1 MNQGVNLLFKKMDYL
16 QAELDYK
23 TELLS
28 KIDVEFNKKINKL
41 TSDSPDLDTIVNESG
56 DRVNVPTVTALSDGE
71 VKLPDQENRDIYRKI
86 TKITHPDKV
95 ENSYLNDMYIKASKY
110 YEIGD
115 SINLCLVATQLGV
128 EIDDDV
134 ESDIIERIEDI
145 KSRIQL
151 LENSYTWR
159 WFHSK
164 TESERNKVILD
175 FIKKLIIKN

>member
-16 QAELDYK
+16 QSELEYK

-28 KIDVEFNKKINKL
+28 KIDIEFNKKINQL
-41 TSDSPDLDTIVNESG
+41 TSNNSQLDDIMNTSG
-56 DRVNVPTVTALSDGE
+56 DIKVPSSELVDSE

-95 ENSYLNDMYIKASKY
+95 ENSYLNDLYIQASKY
-110 YEIGD
+110 YE
-115 SINLCLVATQLGV
+115 S
-128 EIDDDV
+128 DDDMNLYLIANHLGIDIDKINI
-134 ESDIIERIEDI
+134 ESDILIRIDDLQ
-145 KSRIQL
+145 SRIGL

-164 TESERNKVILD
+164 NETQRNRIILD
-175 FIKKLIIKN
+175 FIKKLIVET